1 MREVNQ
7 EMSQSGP
14 VCGSRLFQG
23 QNFSNE
29 MVMTMSLKKQGDHG
43 TEKTG
48 ISDVHF
54 SRQGKHKE
62 FT

>member
-1 MREVNQ
+1 M
-7 EMSQSGP
+7 MQSGP